1 MKRLFTPKEA
11 ANYLGISERKLEYLR
26 AAGQLKQT
34 RLPNTKKRLYDVIDL
49 DEFIRRMV
57 QNQNHLTLLTIILD

>member
-1 MKRLFTPKEA
+1 MHLPRIIMKRLFTPKEA

-49 DEFIRRMV
+49 DEFIEWSKIKI
-57 QNQNHLTLLTIILD
+57 T